1 MVVPDEWHGSLA
13 SKERKDEQMKKG
25 SQYLIGAVIIAGVV
39 DLFMANR
46 VYLKKKGVVL
56 RDMVLTSLDETAR
69 GRGRSRRKDTRQDEQ
84 NAQQSIWQDEQDIQQ
99 NIWQDEQGAQQNIQQ
114 DEQDAQQSTQQDEQG
129 AQQNIQQDEQDAQ
142 QSTQQDEQ
150 DTQQNIWQDEQGA
163 QQDEQNT
170 QRNITPDPADGKA
183 ARNSGRIVIE

>member
-1 MVVPDEWHGSLA
+1 
-13 SKERKDEQMKKG
+13 MKKG

-99 NIWQDEQGAQQNIQQ
+99 NIWQDEQGAQQ
-114 DEQDAQQSTQQDEQG
+114 
-129 AQQNIQQDEQDAQ
+129 
-142 QSTQQDEQ
+142 
-150 DTQQNIWQDEQGA
+150 
-163 QQDEQNT
+163 DEQNT
-170 QRNITPDPADGKA
+170 QRNITPDPAGGKA

>member
-1 MVVPDEWHGSLA
+1 
-13 SKERKDEQMKKG
+13 MKKG

-69 GRGRSRRKDTRQDEQ
+69 GRGRSREK
-84 NAQQSIWQDEQDIQQ
+84 NAPQS
-99 NIWQDEQGAQQNIQQ
+99 
-114 DEQDAQQSTQQDEQG
+114 EQDAQQSAPQS
-129 AQQNIQQDEQDAQ
+129 EQDAQ
-142 QSTQQDEQ
+142 QNTPQAEQ
-150 DTQQNIWQDEQGA
+150 DVLKQDA
-163 QQDEQNT
+163 QQSAPQFEQDAR
-170 QRNITPDPADGKA
+170 QNITPNPEDGKA

>member
-1 MVVPDEWHGSLA
+1 
-13 SKERKDEQMKKG
+13 MKKG

-69 GRGRSRRKDTRQDEQ
+69 GRGRSREKNAPQSEQD
-84 NAQQSIWQDEQDIQQ
+84 AQQSIWQADTPQS
-99 NIWQDEQGAQQNIQQ
+99 
-114 DEQDAQQSTQQDEQG
+114 EQDAQQSAPQSEQD
-129 AQQNIQQDEQDAQ
+129 AQQNTPQAEQDVLKQNTQQAEQDAQ
-142 QSTQQDEQ
+142 QSAPQFEQ
-150 DTQQNIWQDEQGA
+150 DAQQNI
-163 QQDEQNT
+163 
-170 QRNITPDPADGKA
+170 TPNPEDGKA

>member
-1 MVVPDEWHGSLA
+1 
-13 SKERKDEQMKKG
+13 MKKG

-69 GRGRSRRKDTRQDEQ
+69 GRGRSREK
-84 NAQQSIWQDEQDIQQ
+84 NAPQS
-99 NIWQDEQGAQQNIQQ
+99 
-114 DEQDAQQSTQQDEQG
+114 EQDAQQSAPQS
-129 AQQNIQQDEQDAQ
+129 EQDAQ
-142 QSTQQDEQ
+142 QNTPQSEQ
-150 DTQQNIWQDEQGA
+150 DAQQNI
-163 QQDEQNT
+163 
-170 QRNITPDPADGKA
+170 TPNPEDGKA

>member
-1 MVVPDEWHGSLA
+1 
-13 SKERKDEQMKKG
+13 MKKG

-69 GRGRSRRKDTRQDEQ
+69 GRGRSREK
-84 NAQQSIWQDEQDIQQ
+84 NAPQS
-99 NIWQDEQGAQQNIQQ
+99 
-114 DEQDAQQSTQQDEQG
+114 EQDAQQSAPQSEQD
-129 AQQNIQQDEQDAQ
+129 AQQNTPQAEQDVQQSTPQSEQDAQ
-142 QSTQQDEQ
+142 QSAPQSEQ
-150 DTQQNIWQDEQGA
+150 DAQQNI
-163 QQDEQNT
+163 
-170 QRNITPDPADGKA
+170 TPNPEDGKA

>member
-84 NAQQSIWQDEQDIQQ
+84 NAQQGIWQDEQDIQQ
-99 NIWQDEQGAQQNIQQ
+99 NIW
-114 DEQDAQQSTQQDEQG
+114 QDEQG

>member
-1 MVVPDEWHGSLA
+1 MISANSWLLFMVVPGEWHGSLA

-99 NIWQDEQGAQQNIQQ
+99 NIWQDEQDIQQNMW
-114 DEQDAQQSTQQDEQG
+114 QDEQG

-170 QRNITPDPADGKA
+170 QRNITPDLADGKA

>member
-1 MVVPDEWHGSLA
+1 
-13 SKERKDEQMKKG
+13 MKKG

-69 GRGRSRRKDTRQDEQ
+69 GRGRSREKNAPQSEQD
-84 NAQQSIWQDEQDIQQ
+84 AQQSIWQAEQDVQQ
-99 NIWQDEQGAQQNIQQ
+99 SAPQS
-114 DEQDAQQSTQQDEQG
+114 EQDAQQSIWQ
-129 AQQNIQQDEQDAQ
+129 AEQDAQ
-142 QSTQQDEQ
+142 QNTPQAEQ
-150 DTQQNIWQDEQGA
+150 DVLKQSTPQAEQDAQQNI
-163 QQDEQNT
+163 
-170 QRNITPDPADGKA
+170 TPNPEDGKA

>member
-84 NAQQSIWQDEQDIQQ
+84 NAQQGIWQDEQDIQQ

-114 DEQDAQQSTQQDEQG
+114 DEQDAQQSTQQDEQN
-129 AQQNIQQDEQDAQ
+129 AQQNIGQDK
-142 QSTQQDEQ
+142 
-150 DTQQNIWQDEQGA
+150 QGA

>member
-1 MVVPDEWHGSLA
+1 
-13 SKERKDEQMKKG
+13 MKKG

-69 GRGRSRRKDTRQDEQ
+69 GRGRSREKNAPQSEQD
-84 NAQQSIWQDEQDIQQ
+84 AQQSIWQ
-99 NIWQDEQGAQQNIQQ
+99 A
-114 DEQDAQQSTQQDEQG
+114 EQDAQQSAPQS
-129 AQQNIQQDEQDAQ
+129 EQDAQ
-142 QSTQQDEQ
+142 QSAPQAEQDVLKQNTQQAEQ
-150 DTQQNIWQDEQGA
+150 DAQQSAPQFEQDAQQNI
-163 QQDEQNT
+163 
-170 QRNITPDPADGKA
+170 TPNPEDGKA

>member
-1 MVVPDEWHGSLA
+1 MVVPGEWHGSLA

-69 GRGRSRRKDTRQDEQ
+69 GRGRSRRKDTRQNEQ
-84 NAQQSIWQDEQDIQQ
+84 NAQQGIWQDEQD
-99 NIWQDEQGAQQNIQQ
+99 IWQDEQGAQQNI
-114 DEQDAQQSTQQDEQG
+114 QQDEQG

>member
-1 MVVPDEWHGSLA
+1 
-13 SKERKDEQMKKG
+13 MKKG

-69 GRGRSRRKDTRQDEQ
+69 GRGRSREK
-84 NAQQSIWQDEQDIQQ
+84 NAPQS
-99 NIWQDEQGAQQNIQQ
+99 
-114 DEQDAQQSTQQDEQG
+114 EQDAQQSAPQS
-129 AQQNIQQDEQDAQ
+129 EQDAQ
-142 QSTQQDEQ
+142 QNTPQAEQ
-150 DTQQNIWQDEQGA
+150 DVLKQDAQQSAPQFEQDAQQNI
-163 QQDEQNT
+163 
-170 QRNITPDPADGKA
+170 TPNPEDGKA

>member
-1 MVVPDEWHGSLA
+1 
-13 SKERKDEQMKKG
+13 MKKG

-69 GRGRSRRKDTRQDEQ
+69 GRGRSREKNAPQSEQD
-84 NAQQSIWQDEQDIQQ
+84 APQSIWQ
-99 NIWQDEQGAQQNIQQ
+99 A
-114 DEQDAQQSTQQDEQG
+114 EQDAQQNTPQAEQDVLKQS
-129 AQQNIQQDEQDAQ
+129 APQSEQDARQ
-142 QSTQQDEQ
+142 
-150 DTQQNIWQDEQGA
+150 
-163 QQDEQNT
+163 
-170 QRNITPDPADGKA
+170 NITPNPEDGKA

>member
-1 MVVPDEWHGSLA
+1 MVVPGEWHGSLA

-84 NAQQSIWQDEQDIQQ
+84 NAQQGIWQDEQDIQQ
-99 NIWQDEQGAQQNIQQ
+99 NIWQDEQDIQQNIQQNIGQDEQGAQQNIQQ
-114 DEQDAQQSTQQDEQG
+114 DEQDAQQSTQ
-129 AQQNIQQDEQDAQ
+129 
-142 QSTQQDEQ
+142 
-150 DTQQNIWQDEQGA
+150 QDEQGA

>member
-1 MVVPDEWHGSLA
+1 
-13 SKERKDEQMKKG
+13 MKKG

-69 GRGRSRRKDTRQDEQ
+69 GRGRSREKNAPQSEQD
-84 NAQQSIWQDEQDIQQ
+84 AQQSIWQADTPQS
-99 NIWQDEQGAQQNIQQ
+99 
-114 DEQDAQQSTQQDEQG
+114 EQDAQQSAPQSEQD
-129 AQQNIQQDEQDAQ
+129 AQQNTPQAEQDVQQSTPQSEQDAQ
-142 QSTQQDEQ
+142 QSAPQSEQ
-150 DTQQNIWQDEQGA
+150 DAQQNI
-163 QQDEQNT
+163 
-170 QRNITPDPADGKA
+170 TPNPEDGKA

>member
-1 MVVPDEWHGSLA
+1 
-13 SKERKDEQMKKG
+13 MKKG

-69 GRGRSRRKDTRQDEQ
+69 GRGRSREK
-84 NAQQSIWQDEQDIQQ
+84 NAPQS
-99 NIWQDEQGAQQNIQQ
+99 
-114 DEQDAQQSTQQDEQG
+114 EQDAQQNTPQAEQDVLKQSTPQ
-129 AQQNIQQDEQDAQ
+129 AEQDARQ
-142 QSTQQDEQ
+142 
-150 DTQQNIWQDEQGA
+150 
-163 QQDEQNT
+163 
-170 QRNITPDPADGKA
+170 NITPNPEDGKA

>member
-1 MVVPDEWHGSLA
+1 MISANSWLLFMVVPGEWHGSLA

-69 GRGRSRRKDTRQDEQ
+69 GRGRSRRKDTRQDEL

-114 DEQDAQQSTQQDEQG
+114 DEQG
-129 AQQNIQQDEQDAQ
+129 AQ

>member
-1 MVVPDEWHGSLA
+1 
-13 SKERKDEQMKKG
+13 MKKG

-69 GRGRSRRKDTRQDEQ
+69 GRGRSREKNAPQSEQD
-84 NAQQSIWQDEQDIQQ
+84 AQQSIWQADTPQF
-99 NIWQDEQGAQQNIQQ
+99 
-114 DEQDAQQSTQQDEQG
+114 EQDAQQ
-129 AQQNIQQDEQDAQ
+129 
-142 QSTQQDEQ
+142 
-150 DTQQNIWQDEQGA
+150 
-163 QQDEQNT
+163 
-170 QRNITPDPADGKA
+170 NITPNPEDGKA

>member
-1 MVVPDEWHGSLA
+1 
-13 SKERKDEQMKKG
+13 MKKG

-69 GRGRSRRKDTRQDEQ
+69 GRGRSREKNAPQSEQD
-84 NAQQSIWQDEQDIQQ
+84 AQQSIWQADTPQS
-99 NIWQDEQGAQQNIQQ
+99 
-114 DEQDAQQSTQQDEQG
+114 EQDAQQSAPQS
-129 AQQNIQQDEQDAQ
+129 EQDAQ
-142 QSTQQDEQ
+142 Q
-150 DTQQNIWQDEQGA
+150 
-163 QQDEQNT
+163 
-170 QRNITPDPADGKA
+170 NITPNPEDGKA

>member
-1 MVVPDEWHGSLA
+1 
-13 SKERKDEQMKKG
+13 MKKG

-69 GRGRSRRKDTRQDEQ
+69 GRGRSREK
-84 NAQQSIWQDEQDIQQ
+84 NAPQSEQD
-99 NIWQDEQGAQQNIQQ
+99 AQQNTPQAEQDVLKQNTQQ
-114 DEQDAQQSTQQDEQG
+114 AEQDAQQSAPQF
-129 AQQNIQQDEQDAQ
+129 EQDARQ
-142 QSTQQDEQ
+142 
-150 DTQQNIWQDEQGA
+150 
-163 QQDEQNT
+163 
-170 QRNITPDPADGKA
+170 NITPNPEDGKA

>member
-1 MVVPDEWHGSLA
+1 
-13 SKERKDEQMKKG
+13 MKKG

-69 GRGRSRRKDTRQDEQ
+69 GRGRSREK
-84 NAQQSIWQDEQDIQQ
+84 NAPQS
-99 NIWQDEQGAQQNIQQ
+99 
-114 DEQDAQQSTQQDEQG
+114 EQDAQQNTPQAEQDVLKQNTQQ
-129 AQQNIQQDEQDAQ
+129 AEQDAQ
-142 QSTQQDEQ
+142 QNTPQSEQ
-150 DTQQNIWQDEQGA
+150 DAQQNI
-163 QQDEQNT
+163 
-170 QRNITPDPADGKA
+170 TPNPEYGKA

>member
-69 GRGRSRRKDTRQDEQ
+69 GRGRSRRKDTRQNEQ
-84 NAQQSIWQDEQDIQQ
+84 NAQQGIWQDIQQ
-99 NIWQDEQGAQQNIQQ
+99 NIWQDEQGAQQNIQQDEQDAQQNIQQ

-129 AQQNIQQDEQDAQ
+129 AQQNIQQDEQGAQ

-150 DTQQNIWQDEQGA
+150 DTQQ
-163 QQDEQNT
+163 
-170 QRNITPDPADGKA
+170 NITPDPADGKA

>member
-1 MVVPDEWHGSLA
+1 
-13 SKERKDEQMKKG
+13 MKKG

-69 GRGRSRRKDTRQDEQ
+69 GRRRSRRKDTRQDEQ
-84 NAQQSIWQDEQDIQQ
+84 NAQQNIGQDK
-99 NIWQDEQGAQQNIQQ
+99 
-114 DEQDAQQSTQQDEQG
+114 
-129 AQQNIQQDEQDAQ
+129 
-142 QSTQQDEQ
+142 
-150 DTQQNIWQDEQGA
+150 QGA

>member
-1 MVVPDEWHGSLA
+1 
-13 SKERKDEQMKKG
+13 MKKG

-69 GRGRSRRKDTRQDEQ
+69 GRGRSREKNAPQSEQD
-84 NAQQSIWQDEQDIQQ
+84 AQQSIWQAEQDVQQ
-99 NIWQDEQGAQQNIQQ
+99 SAPQS
-114 DEQDAQQSTQQDEQG
+114 EQDAQQSIWQ
-129 AQQNIQQDEQDAQ
+129 AEQDAQ
-142 QSTQQDEQ
+142 QNTPQAEQ
-150 DTQQNIWQDEQGA
+150 DVLKQSTPQSEQDAQQNI
-163 QQDEQNT
+163 
-170 QRNITPDPADGKA
+170 TPNPEDGKA

>member
-1 MVVPDEWHGSLA
+1 MVVPGEWHGSLA

-84 NAQQSIWQDEQDIQQ
+84 NAQQGIWQDEQDIQQ

-114 DEQDAQQSTQQDEQG
+114 DEQDAQQSTQQDEQS

-142 QSTQQDEQ
+142 QSTQ
-150 DTQQNIWQDEQGA
+150 QDEQGA

>member
-1 MVVPDEWHGSLA
+1 MIFTNSWLLFMVVPGEWHGSLA

-114 DEQDAQQSTQQDEQG
+114 DEQDAQQSTQQDEQ
-129 AQQNIQQDEQDAQ
+129 NAQ

-150 DTQQNIWQDEQGA
+150 DTQQNIWQDEQDA
-163 QQDEQNT
+163 RQDEQNT

>member
-1 MVVPDEWHGSLA
+1 MVVPGEWHGSLA

-69 GRGRSRRKDTRQDEQ
+69 GRGRSRKKDTRQDEQ
-84 NAQQSIWQDEQDIQQ
+84 DAQQ
-99 NIWQDEQGAQQNIQQ
+99 NIWQDEQDAQGVQQNIVQDEQGTQQNTRQ
-114 DEQDAQQSTQQDEQG
+114 DEQDTQCAQQSTQQDEQG
-129 AQQNIQQDEQDAQ
+129 AQPKM
-142 QSTQQDEQ
+142 
-150 DTQQNIWQDEQGA
+150 
-163 QQDEQNT
+163 
-170 QRNITPDPADGKA
+170 TPDPEDGKA
-183 ARNSGRIVIE
+183 ARNSGQIVIE